1 MKLFKTT
8 DIENFTIDEVHK
20 LYSKYVNKSQ
30 VDLIS
35 KFGFGKDIAIK
46 AEGNSIFTK
55 KNKKILD
62 FTGGIGVLNHGHNH
76 PKILKYRCSETAFG
90 NNFRVKLTTYIIPI
104 IIIATM
110 WLLHV
115 TSVTLTAMYSGDSY
129 IASW

>member
-20 LYSKYVNKSQ
+20 LYSLYVNKSQ

-55 KNKKILD
+55 KN
-62 FTGGIGVLNHGHNH
+62 N
-76 PKILKYRCSETAFG
+76 
-90 NNFRVKLTTYIIPI
+90 
-104 IIIATM
+104 
-110 WLLHV
+110 
-115 TSVTLTAMYSGDSY
+115 
-129 IASW
+129 